1 MKKLIAA
8 ATFFLGMGA
17 AVNAA
22 DLGNGLSAGAELDV
36 NYTTGSE
43 VWVYKITP
51 EVGYSTPW
59 GIDLSAETSLI
70 IDDVEFTG
78 IKWGADYAIGD
89 TGLEAYADVSTDA
102 DHERGDI
109 TMGMTW
115 SF

>member
-59 GIDLSAETSLI
+59 GIDLSAETSLM
-70 IDDVEFTG
+70 IDDVEFEFAMRYG
-78 IKWGADYAIGD
+78 NPSIHN
-89 TGLEAYADVSTDA
+89 GLEKLKKKVFNHTTLLNL
-102 DHERGDI
+102 I
-109 TMGMTW
+109 
-115 SF
+115 

>member
-59 GIDLSAETSLI
+59 GIDLSAETSLM

-78 IKWGADYAIGD
+78 IKFLKLLKLYLYHLTLNHGQLNDLYFPNI
-89 TGLEAYADVSTDA
+89 L
-102 DHERGDI
+102 
-109 TMGMTW
+109 
-115 SF
+115 